1 MSVREPNI
9 EQKKA
14 IEHNGGVLL
23 AAGAG
28 SGKTFVLVEHIIY
41 LLKNFKSDRGS
52 SDNLEQEIK
61 KYLNSVVMMTFTK
74 KAAGEMGTRLYKRLI
89 EEGEQSGDKEFW
101 DMVGKNLNSLYVG
114 TIHGFCYKLI
124 SKNFFPELKASFD
137 IIDSDSQKSKIQD
150 LFDEWFQEGKKDR
163 ESFMNEVLLLNRK
176 QVLGSVFE
184 IFSNPDLRNFWE
196 ETSLESLV
204 ETDIVKT
211 VEEILEDESWG
222 YVTKGQ
228 FDLGPY
234 AENDSKAWYKNIS
247 GYLSVI
253 KTCDWSK
260 VESWEEL
267 EQFFSSVKAWTKSSK
282 KDPIEKIDDFIDDIK
297 ELKKFLVADG
307 KSIKAFLDNKKI
319 YANWIGE
326 FFSLFNFIS
335 SRYDKL
341 GGLTFSDL
349 EYYVLK
355 GVKGKRE
362 TIEKL
367 CSQYKYY
374 IVDEFQDTSEVQF
387 EILENLIDKKYERL
401 FCVGDLK
408 QAIYGFRG
416 GDLGVF
422 KNCQSLMPQK
432 MVLSKNYRSEAKII
446 DLNNTLFDYLFKV
459 GLSFKGLEKNPVT
472 VDYQEYPGD
481 DLESG
486 EVRRLIVEV
495 ESEESMT
502 SKDLD
507 LIEAEELHKSILRTV
522 NPDESIGILYKNLG
536 ASAHLIQKLIG
547 SELSFTAQVKIP
559 MSEGPLWALFYTLL
573 EAYLDKE
580 RETKTDQIS
589 FLVQGILNWLGSEIK
604 AEAVDSFSNKFFD
617 NIGVMGVQSS
627 FEIFMSDL
635 GICDADNGKNFS
647 NISHLIEL
655 AGEDPEKLFNL
666 LKEFGPERISVEF
679 RYGETPENIFLMT
692 AHGSKGLE
700 FDHVFLG
707 GIHTN
712 GRKNN
717 SSPLL
722 GKRPGSIKWKL
733 SANQKD
739 YFKSPI
745 YLLEERITSKKDFAE
760 SKRLFYVACTR
771 AQKSLTFADL
781 NTDVK
786 ALKFSDD
793 SWINGFRL
801 YEAQS
806 DFIEKRVLNT
816 STSVGFEGR
825 DPSEEVKGPL
835 FQRDNLGLFLK
846 DEIQNSL
853 GLISEISVT
862 RLATLAQCPRKF
874 YLSNICK
881 IDEDD
886 LERTGYG
893 SEFLIND
900 QKHLKEEI
908 EYEKPKPNTRE
919 RGIEVHDALSRAV
932 LGNLICPLDVS
943 KKDQPA
949 VEYGIELLK
958 KKNSYRF
965 VTEVPVKFSL
975 FGQMISGTPD
985 LILLPEVKTKAPE
998 IWDFKTGTQKENS
1011 ELAYWFQLYC
1021 YGIQTCD
1028 EQGLSDEDEIILALV
1043 YVDEK
1048 KIVEQKLSKKYLKEK
1063 LFLEWQKLA
1072 NFNQVNLDHCSTCSF
1087 GNLCQNLP

>member
-1 MSVREPNI
+1 MSIREPNL

-41 LLKNFKSDRGS
+41 LLKGLKNKINS
-52 SDNLEQEIK
+52 SENKEQDIK

-89 EEGEQSGDKEFW
+89 EEGELGDDKEFW
-101 DMVGKNLNSLYVG
+101 DLVGKNLNSLYVG

-124 SKNFFPELKASFD
+124 SKNFFPELKANFD
-137 IIDSDSQKSKIQD
+137 IIDADSQKSKIQD
-150 LFDEWFQEGKKDR
+150 LFDEWFQEGKKERQD
-163 ESFMNEVLLLNRK
+163 FMNEVLLLNRK

-184 IFSNPDLRNFWE
+184 IFSNPDLRNFWD
-196 ETSLESLV
+196 ETTLESLV
-204 ETDIVKT
+204 QTDIIST
-211 VEEILEDESWG
+211 VEEILDNEPWG
-222 YVTKGQ
+222 YVINGS
-228 FDLGPY
+228 FNLGSFQ
-234 AENDSKAWYKNIS
+234 ESESKAWFKNIQGFLNVVKS
-247 GYLSVI
+247 I
-253 KTCDWSK
+253 DWSK
-260 VESWEEL
+260 ENSWVDL
-267 EQFFSSVKAWTKSSK
+267 DNFFSSVSRWTKTSK
-282 KDPIEKIDDFIDDIK
+282 TDKSEEVDQFIDDIK
-297 ELKKFLVADG
+297 EFKNFLSNDG
-307 KSIKAFLDNKKI
+307 KAIQAFLKNRDV
-319 YANWIGE
+319 YASWIGE

-355 GVKGKRE
+355 GVKGSRE
-362 TIEKL
+362 TIDKL

-387 EILENLIDKKYERL
+387 EILESLIDKRYERL

-422 KNCQSLMPQK
+422 KRCQSLMPQSLF
-432 MVLSKNYRSEAKII
+432 LSKNYRSEAKII
-446 DLNNTLFDYLFKV
+446 DLNNTLFDFLFKV
-459 GLSFKGLEKNPVT
+459 GVSFKGVEKNPVV
-472 VDYQEYPGD
+472 VDYQEYPGSD
-481 DLESG
+481 QESG
-486 EVRRLIVEV
+486 DVRRLIVEV
-495 ESEESMT
+495 SSEETIT
-502 SKDLD
+502 SKDMD
-507 LIEAEELHKSILRTV
+507 LLEAEELHKSILSTANAGETV
-522 NPDESIGILYKNLG
+522 GILYKNLG
-536 ASAHLIQKLIG
+536 ASSHLIQKLVE
-547 SELSFTAQVKIP
+547 SDLSFTAQVKIP

-573 EAYLDKE
+573 ESYLDRARDK
-580 RETKTDQIS
+580 KTNQIS
-589 FLVQGILNWLGSEIK
+589 FLIQGILNWLGLSIETEK
-604 AEAVDSFSNKFFD
+604 VSSLSDKFFK

-627 FEIFMSDL
+627 FEVFMSDF

-712 GRKNN
+712 GRKNS

-733 SANQKD
+733 SADQKD

-745 YLLEERITSKKDFAE
+745 YLLEEKISTKKDFAE

-771 AQKSLTFADL
+771 AQKTLTYADL

-786 ALKFSDD
+786 PIKYSDD

-801 YEAQS
+801 YEQS
-806 DFIEKRVLNT
+806 NDFIEKKVSNF
-816 STSVGFEGR
+816 STNVAYEGR
-825 DPSEEVKGPL
+825 SISDEVRGPL

-846 DEIQNSL
+846 KEKQNSL

-893 SEFLIND
+893 SEFLISD
-900 QKHLKEEI
+900 QKHIKEEI

-932 LGNLICPLDVS
+932 LGNLVCPLDVS
-943 KKDQPA
+943 DKNQPA
-949 VEYGIELLK
+949 VNFGIDLLK
-958 KKNSYRF
+958 KKGSYELI
-965 VTEVPVKFSL
+965 TEVPVKFSL

-985 LILLPEVKTKAPE
+985 LILLPEEKTKAPE

-1028 EQGLSDEDEIILALV
+1028 EQGLSDSDEIILALV

-1048 KIVEQKLSKKYLKEK
+1048 KIVEQKLSKKDLKEK
-1063 LFLEWQKLA
+1063 LFMEWKKLA

-1087 GNLCQNLP
+1087 GNLCQNLT

>member
-1 MSVREPNI
+1 MSIREPNA
-9 EQKKA
+9 EQKVA
-14 IEHNGGVLL
+14 IEHSGGVLL

-41 LLKNFKSDRGS
+41 LLKGLRSKIGS
-52 SDNLEQEIK
+52 NENLEQDIK

-89 EEGEQSGDKEFW
+89 EEGEIGGDREFW
-101 DMVGKNLNSLYVG
+101 DLVGKNLNSLYVG

-124 SKNFFPELKASFD
+124 SKNFFPELKANFD
-137 IIDSDSQKSKIQD
+137 IIDADSQKSKIQD
-150 LFDEWFQEGKKDR
+150 LFDEWFQEGKKER
-163 ESFMNEVLLLNRK
+163 QGFMNEVLLLNRK

-196 ETSLESLV
+196 ETSLESLI
-204 ETDIVKT
+204 ETDIVRT
-211 VEEILEDESWG
+211 VEEIIDNETWG
-222 YVTKGQ
+222 YVVDGR
-228 FDLGPY
+228 FDLGPFG
-234 AENDSKAWYKNIS
+234 ASESKAWFKNIDTF
-247 GYLSVI
+247 L
-253 KTCDWSK
+253 KTVESIDWSSEK
-260 VESWEEL
+260 SWQDL
-267 EQFFSSVKAWTKSSK
+267 DDFFSSISRWSKTTKVDKSEEV
-282 KDPIEKIDDFIDDIK
+282 DQFIDDIK
-297 ELKKFLVADG
+297 EFKKFLAVDG
-307 KSIKAFLDNKKI
+307 KAIQAFLKNKDI
-319 YANWIGE
+319 YASWIGE

-355 GVKGKRE
+355 GVKGSRE

-367 CSQYKYY
+367 NSQYKYY

-387 EILENLIDKKYERL
+387 EILENLIDKNYERL

-422 KNCQSLMPQK
+422 KKCQFLMPK
-432 MVLSKNYRSEAKII
+432 SLFLSKNYRSEAKII
-446 DLNNTLFDYLFKV
+446 ELNNTLFDFLFKV
-459 GLSFKGLEKNPVT
+459 GVSFKGLEKNPVV
-472 VDYQEYPGD
+472 VDYQEYPGAD
-481 DLESG
+481 EESG
-486 EVRRLIVEV
+486 DVRRLIVEV
-495 ESEESMT
+495 DSEETIS
-502 SKDLD
+502 SKDMD
-507 LIEAEELHKSILRTV
+507 LLEAIELHKSIVTTA
-522 NPDESIGILYKNLG
+522 NSEETIGILYKNLG
-536 ASAHLIQKLIG
+536 ASSHLIQKLIE
-547 SELSFTAQVKIP
+547 SNLSFTAQVKIP

-573 EAYLDKE
+573 EAYLDKGKE
-580 RETKTDQIS
+580 SKPDQIS
-589 FLVQGILNWLGSEIK
+589 FLIQGILNWLGLKIETEKVSG
-604 AEAVDSFSNKFFD
+604 FSNKFFS
-617 NIGVMGVQSS
+617 NVGVMGVQSS
-627 FEIFMSDL
+627 FEVFMSDF

-655 AGEDPEKLFNL
+655 AGEDPEKLFDL

-717 SSPLL
+717 NSPLL

-733 SANQKD
+733 SADQKD

-745 YLLEERITSKKDFAE
+745 YLLEEKISTKKDFAE

-771 AQKSLTFADL
+771 AQKTLTYADL

-786 ALKFSDD
+786 PIKYSDD

-801 YEAQS
+801 YEQS
-806 DFIEKRVLNT
+806 NDFIEKKV
-816 STSVGFEGR
+816 SSSSAQVDYEGR
-825 DPSEEVKGPL
+825 NLSDEVKGPL

-846 DEIQNSL
+846 KEDQKSL

-881 IDEDD
+881 IDEED

-900 QKHLKEEI
+900 QKHIKEEI

-932 LGNLICPLDVS
+932 LGNLTCPLDVS
-943 KKDQPA
+943 EKNLPA
-949 VEYGIELLK
+949 VNYGIDLLK
-958 KKNSYRF
+958 EKASYELI
-965 VTEVPVKFSL
+965 TEVPVKFSL

-985 LILLPEVKTKAPE
+985 LILLPEDKTKSPE

-1011 ELAYWFQLYC
+1011 EMAYWFQLYC

-1028 EQGLSDEDEIILALV
+1028 EQGLSDSDEIVLALV

-1048 KIVEQKLSKKYLKEK
+1048 KVVEQRLSKKLLKEK
-1063 LFLEWQKLA
+1063 LFCEWQKLA

-1087 GNLCQNLP
+1087 GNLCQNLT